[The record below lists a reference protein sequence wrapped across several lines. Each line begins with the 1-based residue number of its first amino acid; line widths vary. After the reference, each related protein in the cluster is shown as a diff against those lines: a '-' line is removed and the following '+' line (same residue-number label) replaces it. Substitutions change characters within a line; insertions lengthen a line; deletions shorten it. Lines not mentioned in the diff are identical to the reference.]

1 VGGLVLGLLQSLSVA
16 YLPAL
21 LVDAVIFL
29 LLFAI
34 LMVRPDGLFAQSTM
48 ESPTKRV

>member
-1 VGGLVLGLLQSLSVA
+1 LSVA

>member
-1 VGGLVLGLLQSLSVA
+1 MPSVSMDYITGAVA